1 MGREAKLRVSN
12 ASTRQRDGPETMT
25 QNRPTTI
32 TETSLRLPMSRLGP
46 PSGLP
51 RFRWQQPIADIN
63 TPPNRGLSA
72 EESAHGFQW
81 GKDSI
86 LPYLVYDDY
95 DRQQTEG
102 EMPLVT
108 IANGRLEV
116 TVAPHLGGRLM
127 SMRDLKLGRELVFAN
142 PVFQPANLAALNAW
156 FSGGIEWNGLI
167 PGHTP
172 FTVAPVFAGV
182 VETERGPILRLYEFD
197 RIVEATWQIDL
208 FLPADDD
215 RLFVHGRLANSAE
228 TEKLAYWWTN
238 VAAPIS
244 PGTRVLSPADYSI
257 EHVLPG
263 NELARFPFPDAA
275 RFDGSYPEN
284 WRDST
289 SVFFRAPEAERR
301 FIASLDGEGVGLGQT
316 STATLV
322 GRKFFYFGMAPGGQQ
337 WMNYL
342 ARRGEGDYLEIQS
355 GVTPTQNQRF
365 AMPAASELHWTEAYA
380 ALAVDPALAHDP
392 DYAKAA
398 DATGVAIDAR
408 FPRAELAEVDA
419 FLAVAS
425 RRPVTRRLS
434 EGAPWGMRQ
443 ERLTGKV
450 LAAGLDFT
458 VATPG
463 DAWDDLLAT
472 GRFSETSLAE
482 VPRTFAISD
491 LWVAALGQ
499 SAKSQGET
507 WLHALL
513 LGIAA
518 MDRGDRETALPLF
531 ERSVALKATWLG
543 LRQRALVATDPAAAE
558 RDYLAAWATGEAPP
572 ALAAEIVGF
581 LVANDRLATLETFAS
596 GLPDSALSDERV
608 HLGRARV
615 AVRQGDFDLLE
626 KLLDRRFTTI
636 REGEMLLDQL
646 WGSLQRGRLQAALG
660 REATAEELAERL
672 RQHPVPAHLNFRMK
686 AADA

>member
-1 MGREAKLRVSN
+1 
-12 ASTRQRDGPETMT
+12 MT

-32 TETSLRLPMSRLGP
+32 TETKTRMPMSRLGP
-46 PSGLP
+46 QSGLP

-63 TPPNRGLSA
+63 TPPNRGLDA
-72 EESAHGFQW
+72 EESAHGFHW

-95 DRQQTEG
+95 DRDLRDG

-108 IANGRLEV
+108 ISNGRLEA

-127 SMRDLKLGRELVFAN
+127 ALRDVKLGRDLVFAN

-197 RIVEATWQIDL
+197 RIAEATWQIDL
-208 FLPADDD
+208 FMPADDD
-215 RLFVHGRLANSAE
+215 RLFVHGRLANSAD

-238 VAAPIS
+238 VAAPML

-316 STATLV
+316 STSTLV

-342 ARRGEGDYLEIQS
+342 ARPGEGDYLEIQS

-365 AMPAASELHWTEAYA
+365 ALPAQSELHWTEVYGAVS
-380 ALAVDPALAHDP
+380 VDPALAHDA

-398 DATGVAIDAR
+398 DATGAAIDLR
-408 FPRAELAEVDA
+408 FPQAELAEVDA
-419 FLAVAS
+419 FLVAAS
-425 RRPVTRRLS
+425 RQPVTRRLS

-450 LAAGLDFT
+450 LAEGLDFT

-472 GRFSETSLAE
+472 GQFSAGSLAA
-482 VPRTFAISD
+482 VPPGFAISD
-491 LWVAALGQ
+491 LWVAALEQ
-499 SAKSQGET
+499 SAKAQGET

-518 MDRGDRETALPLF
+518 LDRGDRETATPLF

-543 LRQRALVATDPAAAE
+543 LRQQALVAADPAAAE

-615 AVRQGDFDLLE
+615 AARQGDFDRLE
-626 KLLDRRFTTI
+626 KLLERRFATI

-646 WGSLQRGRLQAALG
+646 WTDLQRGRLQQALG
-660 REATAEELAERL
+660 REAKTAELAERL

-686 AADA
+686 AAES